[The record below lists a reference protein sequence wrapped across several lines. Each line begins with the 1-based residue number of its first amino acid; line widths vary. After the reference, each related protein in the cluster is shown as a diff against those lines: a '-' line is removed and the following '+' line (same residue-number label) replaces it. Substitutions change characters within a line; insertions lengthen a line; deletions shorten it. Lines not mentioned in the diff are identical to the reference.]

1 MFFKKLLARA
11 FNKRGTNPDNHVT
24 SLKAGDKAPAIA
36 GILQDGKK
44 FDSNSVKG
52 KKVVLYFYPK
62 DDTAGCTM
70 QACSLRDNY
79 ELMQK
84 QGYEIIGVS
93 ADSAEKHQD
102 FIKKYSL
109 PFPLIADMDHKLI
122 NAYDVWGKKSL
133 LGKSFTGIVRT
144 TFVINEQGII
154 DEVISDVDTVGH
166 ADQILKK

>member
-122 NAYDVWGKKSL
+122 NAYDVWGKKSHID
-133 LGKSFTGIVRT
+133 SFLRIQPQTCQPQAGSRRFERRFT
-144 TFVINEQGII
+144 
-154 DEVISDVDTVGH
+154 
-166 ADQILKK
+166 QIPVLIYSFR